1 LRYLLD
7 LSLYQIQV
15 FIKSAEFKNFT
26 ATASFFNTT
35 QSAVSKSIASME
47 SILGFPLFIRNRSK
61 LELTQPG
68 EYLYQEWCGLMPHM
82 ESSVVKANLMYEH
95 NLQTLTVGVPDSLE
109 NGSQIEYINQFK
121 ERYPEVHFVY
131 HVVPANQLLPRLETG
146 ELDLIIT
153 GIYEQRS
160 LERLGAHYKV
170 YMNLP
175 ETVIMHH
182 SNPLAEREHISMEDL
197 RDESF
202 IVLSPTDNVSY
213 FERVYLLC
221 SKHGFRPNIE
231 LFMPNFRSMIIN
243 LLQTKRGVI
252 LTNPLIS
259 DVHHPDLRH
268 FEITGTNAG
277 MLAAWKPENANT
289 YLPKLLD
296 QFPNSDDA
304 LSTSPGLQTQAESQ

>member
-7 LSLYQIQV
+7 LSLYQIQI

-61 LELTQPG
+61 LELTAPG

-82 ESSVVKANLMYEH
+82 ESSVVKANMMYEH
-95 NLQTLTVGVPDSLE
+95 SLQTLTVGVPDSME
-109 NGSQIEYINQFK
+109 NGSQIEYIDHFK
-121 ERYPEVHFVY
+121 ERFPEVRLVY
-131 HVVPANQLLPRLETG
+131 HVVPSNQLLPRLETG
-146 ELDLIIT
+146 ELDLIVT
-153 GIYEQRS
+153 GIYEKRS

-175 ETVIMHH
+175 ETVIMHKD
-182 SNPLAEREHISMEDL
+182 NPLAQRENIFMEDL
-197 RDESF
+197 KDEEF
-202 IVLSPTDNVSY
+202 IVLSPTDNTSY

-231 LFMPNFRSMIIN
+231 LFMPNFRSMIVN
-243 LLQTKRGVI
+243 LIQTKRGVV
-252 LTNPLIS
+252 LTNQLIT
-259 DVHHPDLRH
+259 DAHHPDLRN
-268 FEITGTNAG
+268 FQISGTDAG
-277 MLAAWKPENANT
+277 MLVAWKQENTNK
-289 YLPKLLD
+289 YLSKLLEL
-296 QFPNSDDA
+296 FPNLAEPSDPPAEDA
-304 LSTSPGLQTQAESQ
+304 GSTPL

>member
-1 LRYLLD
+1 MRYLLD
-7 LSLYQIQV
+7 LSLYQIQI

-47 SILGFPLFIRNRSK
+47 SILGFPLFVRARGK
-61 LELTQPG
+61 LELTPSG
-68 EYLYQEWCGLMPHM
+68 EFLYQEWCGLMPHM

-95 NLQTLTVGVPDSLE
+95 GLQTLTVGVPDSLE

-121 ERYPEVHFVY
+121 TLYPEVRFVY

-160 LERLGAHYKV
+160 LERLGAQYKV

-175 ETVIMHH
+175 ETVIMHQ
-182 SNPLAEREHISMEDL
+182 SNPLAEREKISMEDL
-197 RDESF
+197 KDENF
-202 IVLSPTDNVSY
+202 IVLSPTDNASY

-221 SKHGFRPNIE
+221 AKHGFRPNIE
-231 LFMPNFRSMIIN
+231 LFMPNFRSMVIN

-277 MLAAWKPENANT
+277 MLAAWKPENTNT
-289 YLPKLLD
+289 YLPKLLE
-296 QFPNSDDA
+296 QFPNPEEQMSKSSA
-304 LSTSPGLQTQAESQ
+304 SSTSTDS

>member
-1 LRYLLD
+1 MRYLLD
-7 LSLYQIQV
+7 LSLYQIQI

-61 LELTQPG
+61 LELTVPG
-68 EYLYQEWCGLMPHM
+68 QFLYQEWCGLVPHM
-82 ESSVVKANLMYEH
+82 ESSVIKANMMFEH
-95 NLQTLTVGVPDSLE
+95 HLQTLTVGVPDSLE
-109 NGSQIEYINQFK
+109 NGSQLEYLNQFK
-121 ERYPEVHFVY
+121 ALYPEAHLVY

-146 ELDLIIT
+146 ELDAIIT
-153 GIYEQRS
+153 GVYERSS
-160 LERLGAHYKV
+160 LERLGAHCKV

-175 ETVIMHH
+175 EVVIMHH
-182 SNPLAEREHISMEDL
+182 TNPLAQHETITMEDL
-197 RDESF
+197 KDESF
-202 IVLSPTDNVSY
+202 MVLSPTDNASY

-231 LFMPNFRSMIIN
+231 LFMPNFRSMIVN
-243 LLQTKRGVI
+243 LIQTKRGVI

-259 DVHHPDLRH
+259 DAHHPDLRH
-268 FEITGTNAG
+268 FEITNTNAG
-277 MLAAWKPENANT
+277 MLVAWKPDNANI

-296 QFPNSDDA
+296 LFPSE
-304 LSTSPGLQTQAESQ
+304 SEAEPV